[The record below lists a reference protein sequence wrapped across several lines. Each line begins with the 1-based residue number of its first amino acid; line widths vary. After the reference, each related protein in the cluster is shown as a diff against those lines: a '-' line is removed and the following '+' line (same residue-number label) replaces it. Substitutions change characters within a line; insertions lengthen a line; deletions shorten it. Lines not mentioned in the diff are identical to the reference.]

1 MRLKKRDNG
10 VWYIYWSEN
19 GRRRKKSLGTKNKA
33 EAQVIFTKAKRE
45 YLLRKL
51 SLLERTV
58 RLDDFIQ
65 EYLDYIEKYLSEASY
80 RIAQNA
86 FRLLRQITGNLD
98 IKAINKKHLDKL
110 VNTRLKQGQ
119 SRATCNIDIR
129 TIKAAFSK
137 AVEWGYL
144 KYNQLSGYKQLSI
157 QEKPLKFLT
166 DKQINAVRKQI
177 KDIQWRWLFEF
188 YLNTGARRNEV
199 LNLNWQ
205 DIKDDFILFRKTK
218 TKKIRYVPISS
229 ELKEIIR
236 EMNNNPE
243 VIKIGKIF
251 KSFDPKYVS
260 KKFSTWFKQA
270 GLEGYTLHCLR
281 HTFASKLIM
290 AGVDLRTVQELLGH
304 SDISTT
310 LIYSHLTKEHLI
322 NAIKKLKRPRG

>member
-58 RLDDFIQ
+58 RLDDFVQ

-119 SRATCNIDIR
+119 SRAT
-129 TIKAAFSK
+129 
-137 AVEWGYL
+137 
-144 KYNQLSGYKQLSI
+144 
-157 QEKPLKFLT
+157 
-166 DKQINAVRKQI
+166 
-177 KDIQWRWLFEF
+177 
-188 YLNTGARRNEV
+188 
-199 LNLNWQ
+199 
-205 DIKDDFILFRKTK
+205 
-218 TKKIRYVPISS
+218 
-229 ELKEIIR
+229 
-236 EMNNNPE
+236 
-243 VIKIGKIF
+243 
-251 KSFDPKYVS
+251 
-260 KKFSTWFKQA
+260 WF
-270 GLEGYTLHCLR
+270 
-281 HTFASKLIM
+281 
-290 AGVDLRTVQELLGH
+290 
-304 SDISTT
+304 
-310 LIYSHLTKEHLI
+310 
-322 NAIKKLKRPRG
+322 